1 MSEEKKPIEFYTGL
15 IDDLTNS
22 LWVGIEFA
30 ALVAEKRNA
39 QPNIPLYTFRTQL
52 GKMLEEIREYAFA
65 VQSKQGEPEEHTRE
79 HQIEESLDV
88 HFATLSS
95 YDVLKI
101 TKDEV
106 KQAVTDC
113 IIKFQAKGWLD

>member
-1 MSEEKKPIEFYTGL
+1 MSEDKKPITFYTGL
-15 IDDLTNS
+15 IDELTNS

-39 QPNIPLYTFRTQL
+39 QPDMPKYNFRNQL
-52 GKMLEEIREYAFA
+52 GKILEEIREYAFA
-65 VQSKQGEPEEHTRE
+65 VQSKQGEPAEHTRE
-79 HQIEESLDV
+79 HQVEEALDV

-95 YDVLKI
+95 YDVINI

-106 KQAVTDC
+106 KKAVTDC
-113 IIKFQAKGWLD
+113 IIKFQDKDWLD